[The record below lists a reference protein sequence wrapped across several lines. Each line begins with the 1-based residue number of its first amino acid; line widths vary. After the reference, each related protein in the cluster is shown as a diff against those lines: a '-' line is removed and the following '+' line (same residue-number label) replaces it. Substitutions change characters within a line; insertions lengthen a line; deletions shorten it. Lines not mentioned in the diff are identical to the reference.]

1 MVKMWQVKIA
11 PNHDTAVVVART
23 IDEAIA
29 KVRKHNKKL
38 LDRDDGLYVASA
50 EEIAES
56 DY

>member
-1 MVKMWQVKIA
+1 MWQVKIA